1 MPRSPSMRSAAS
13 SSRPPLVV
21 GSLVLLLLLLLF
33 GVSLDASAVAA
44 GLALATAG
52 RVAQVAGAF
61 EAGRGGGLV
70 VGRRRC
76 DLTGFP
82 FAARRWSRRR
92 WEAAVDPSVIDVD
105 QAVVLGHEARAGGE
119 EDVRAGGRGVDEF
132 GVFGALARGD
142 QAEAA
147 FAFGHEDFAAK
158 HGLALLPALR
168 RLP

>member
-21 GSLVLLLLLLLF
+21 GSLVLLLLLLLC
-33 GVSLDASAVAA
+33 GVPLDASAVAA

-52 RVAQVAGAF
+52 RVVQVAGAF

-70 VGRRRC
+70 ILRRRRN
-76 DLTGFP
+76 LAGFP
-82 FAARRWSRRR
+82 FAGRRR
-92 WEAAVDPSVIDVD
+92 TGWWREAAVDAGVIDVD
-105 QAVVLGHEARAGGE
+105 QAVVLGDEARAGGE
-119 EDVRAGGRGVDEF
+119 EDVRTGGRGVDEF

-147 FAFGHEDFAAK
+147 FAF
-158 HGLALLPALR
+158 
-168 RLP
+168 